1 MARSTLATRVA
12 LVLFTAPSALGCAH
26 GFNDLDTTSDDQSQL
41 QGTGGSDGAGGA
53 TSSSTTTTDAGSS
66 TSSGDSSSSTSSA
79 STSTSTSAA
88 ATTGSGGGSCDGSG
102 DCNTC
107 GNCAINSQCF
117 AQMDGCIGDA
127 ECSGLI
133 DCLSGC
139 QDDICANA
147 CVDARP
153 AGMLLYIALI
163 TCVLCDACLFDCDG
177 GSSGACQ

>member
-53 TSSSTTTTDAGSS
+53 TSSSTTTTDVGSS
-66 TSSGDSSSSTSSA
+66 TSSGDSSGSTSSA
-79 STSTSTSAA
+79 STSTSAA

>member
-66 TSSGDSSSSTSSA
+66 TSSGDSSGSTSSA
-79 STSTSTSAA
+79 STSTSAA